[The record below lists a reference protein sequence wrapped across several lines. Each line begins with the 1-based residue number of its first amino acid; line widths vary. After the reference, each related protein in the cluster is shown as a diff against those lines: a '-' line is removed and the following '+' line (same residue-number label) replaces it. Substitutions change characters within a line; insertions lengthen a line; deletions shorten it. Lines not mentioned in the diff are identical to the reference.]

1 MKRAGFVA
9 LLGKPN
15 AGKSTLL
22 NALIGEPLSIVSPK
36 PETTRRPV
44 VGILTKGD
52 AQLVFLDTPGIV
64 HHPKFELHRQML
76 IEIRQAIEDADVLL
90 VLLDAT
96 GGMAEAESLLQ
107 EPVMEDVRASGKPVI
122 LVLTKMD
129 AVEEKPSVLP
139 IIERMMTTG
148 IFRTNVAV
156 SALKGKFL
164 DELIAVI
171 IEHLPESEFFY
182 DPEQLSTQ
190 QERFFVAEY
199 IREQVYRHCQ
209 QEIPYSVEVVVTD
222 FDERPDGPWYIAAE
236 LVVERHSQKKI
247 LIGSGGSMIKRI
259 GEHARKR
266 IEAHLGV
273 PVYLDLYVKVR
284 EHWRNDPTYLRSFG
298 YHVQPPTRKK

>member
-9 LLGKPN
+9 ILGKPN

-22 NALIGEPLSIVSPK
+22 NALIGEPLAIVSPK

-44 VGILTKGD
+44 VGILTTD
-52 AQLVFLDTPGIV
+52 HAQMVFLDTPGIV
-64 HHPKFELHRQML
+64 EHPKFELHHQML
-76 IEIRQAIEDADVLL
+76 TEIRQAIEDADVLL

-96 GGMAEAESLLQ
+96 GGIPEAERLLA
-107 EPVMEDVRASGKPVI
+107 EPILEDVRSSGKPAI

-129 AVEEKPSVLP
+129 ALEEKAAALPLIEYAMASGLFVTSVA
-139 IIERMMTTG
+139 I
-148 IFRTNVAV
+148 

-164 DELIAVI
+164 DELVKVI
-171 IEHLPESEFFY
+171 TEHLPESEFLY

-199 IREQVYRHCQ
+199 VREQVYRFCHH
-209 QEIPYSVEVVVTD
+209 EIPYAVEVIVTD
-222 FDERPDGPWYIAAE
+222 FDEREDAPWYIAAE
-236 LVVERHSQKKI
+236 LIVERHSQKKI
-247 LIGSGGSMIKRI
+247 LIGHGGSMIKRI
-259 GEHARKR
+259 GEAARKR

-284 EHWRNDPTYLRSFG
+284 ERWRNNPTYLRAFG
-298 YHVQPPTRKK
+298 YPVPQKSQKR

>member
-9 LLGKPN
+9 ILGKPN

-44 VGILTKGD
+44 VGILTRGD
-52 AQLVFLDTPGIV
+52 AQMVFLDTPGIV
-64 HHPKFELHRQML
+64 RQPKFELHRQML
-76 IEIRQAIEDADVLL
+76 IEIRQALEDSDVVL
-90 VLLDAT
+90 VLVDAT
-96 GGMAEAESLLQ
+96 GGMREAEQLLA
-107 EPVMEDVRASGKPVI
+107 EPIMEEVRTSGKPVI

-129 AVEEKPSVLP
+129 AVDDKASVLP
-139 IIERMMTTG
+139 VIEHMMASG
-148 IFRTNVAV
+148 IFRTSVAV
-156 SALKGKFL
+156 SALKNKFL
-164 DELIAVI
+164 DELISVI
-171 IEHLPESEFFY
+171 IEHLPESEFLY

-209 QEIPYSVEVVVTD
+209 HEIPYSVEVVITD
-222 FDERPDGPWYIAAE
+222 FDERSEGPWYIAAE
-236 LVVERHSQKKI
+236 LIVERESQKKI

-266 IEAHLGV
+266 IESHLGH

-284 EHWRNDPTYLRSFG
+284 QHWRNDPTYLRAFG
-298 YHVQPPTRKK
+298 YRVKHSSK